1 MDSAEV
7 AWDRSRT
14 NYSDSLWNE
23 LVRGDDPVIHCLGQR
38 HLQILH
44 MPRRGGHLPHL
55 ERRPITRWG
64 EGENASCGCC
74 SARFAIWV
82 ADHNAATGVLLQIAV
97 FADLMDMSSKAQD
110 SGEPL
115 GSLFLPI
122 EGQAVPVYVSIDEIS
137 GRVCVL
143 MGGIVNN
150 DFQRLVVIDLY

>member
-1 MDSAEV
+1 V

-14 NYSDSLWNE
+14 TYSDSLWNE
-23 LVRGDDPVIHCLGQR
+23 LVRGDDAVIHCLGQR

-44 MPRRGGHLPHL
+44 MPRHGGHLPQL

-64 EGENASCGCC
+64 EEGNASCGCC
-74 SARFAIWV
+74 SARFAIWA
-82 ADHNAATGVLLQIAV
+82 ADQNNSTGVLLQIVV
-97 FADLMDMSSKAQD
+97 FADLMDVSSKAQD

-115 GSLFLPI
+115 GSLFLPV
-122 EGQAVPVYVSIDEIS
+122 EGQAVPVHVSIDEIS

-143 MGGIVNN
+143 MGGTVNS